1 MHPHSRELGKNSRN
15 ITVKGNIFHSVRFQH
30 AGYSRFIVSHREE
43 VLAYS
48 SGERER
54 DKGAGLLETEIK
66 RAERRKERMRMK

>member
-48 SGERER
+48 PGKR
-54 DKGAGLLETEIK
+54 DKGAGLLETEIE
-66 RAERRKERMRMK
+66 RAEGRKERTRMK